1 MGYGRGK
8 SCFKITKW
16 KQIERVSY
24 ESGVTASCSHLNEIN
39 ENLEAL
45 WQRAGSRFTV
55 HTHVVLRVEVC
66 RASAHKNVERLCKLP
81 NERTPDGQQELE
93 R

>member
-1 MGYGRGK
+1 MAGMHYY
-8 SCFKITKW
+8 I
-16 KQIERVSY
+16 
-24 ESGVTASCSHLNEIN
+24 IN
-39 ENLEAL
+39 MPPDGAA
-45 WQRAGSRFTV
+45 AGSQFTV